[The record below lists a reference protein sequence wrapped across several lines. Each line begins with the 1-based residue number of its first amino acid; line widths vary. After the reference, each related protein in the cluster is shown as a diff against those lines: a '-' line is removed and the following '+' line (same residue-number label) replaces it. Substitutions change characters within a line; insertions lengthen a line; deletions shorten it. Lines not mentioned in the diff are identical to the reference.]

1 MTGSTAGSSPGSF
14 QRPRFSKKQNLFLG
28 AVVLLA
34 ALGLQACETTTGPP
48 ASGGGA
54 TGGGAAS
61 SAPGAPAGPRSDA
74 GNSRGNAQAALSALS
89 ALSPARIYPAPST
102 LSGLDSGQ
110 VVDLL
115 GPPSFKRR
123 DNPAEIWQ
131 YRAPAC
137 VLDLFLY
144 RPGKTGSFRVRHFE
158 ARGRGKNGVSEKDCF
173 HRLLKAH
180 QARSSG

>member
-1 MTGSTAGSSPGSF
+1 M
-14 QRPRFSKKQNLFLG
+14 R
-28 AVVLLA
+28 V
-34 ALGLQACETTTGPP
+34 
-48 ASGGGA
+48 
-54 TGGGAAS
+54 
-61 SAPGAPAGPRSDA
+61 
-74 GNSRGNAQAALSALS
+74 
-89 ALSPARIYPAPST
+89 YPAPST

-110 VVDLL
+110 VVELL
-115 GPPSFKRR
+115 GPPPFKRL

-144 RPGKTGSFRVRHFE
+144 RAGQSGPFRVRHYE

>member
-1 MTGSTAGSSPGSF
+1 MTGSTAGPFPGPSPGPFPGPS
-14 QRPRFSKKQNLFLG
+14 QRPRFSKKPNFFLG
-28 AVVLLA
+28 TVILLA
-34 ALGLQACETTTGPP
+34 ALGLQACETTAGLQ
-48 ASGGGA
+48 A
-54 TGGGAAS
+54 TGEGSAS

-74 GNSRGNAQAALSALS
+74 GNSRGNAQAALG
-89 ALSPARIYPAPST
+89 PARVYPAPST

-110 VVDLL
+110 VVELL
-115 GPPSFKRR
+115 GPPPFKRR

-131 YRAPAC
+131 YRAQAC

-144 RPGKTGSFRVRHFE
+144 RVGKSGPFRVRHFE

-180 QARSSG
+180 QARPSG